1 MVFPVCLLLSLYI
14 NTWPFEVWQK
24 AMEKQQGLLEWP
36 VSQVAA
42 GFSPYL
48 PMRWFLQDLPQK
60 ESIKILNLC
69 VTQSNVLVV

>member
-1 MVFPVCLLLSLYI
+1 
-14 NTWPFEVWQK
+14 
-24 AMEKQQGLLEWP
+24 MEKQQGLLEWP

-60 ESIKILNLC
+60 ESIKILDLC
-69 VTQSNVLVV
+69 VTQPNVLVV